1 MNEHISLPLDY
12 PYSSILRYKEY
23 DDYVLEGLSG
33 SIDIHLRKCVD
44 CVVSY
49 AISEEPI
56 TTIPKQPLEGTTL
69 ILTHALKSSQLY
81 LRVHT
86 TNYAY
91 YSIEANKHTAKSESA
106 PFLPDESIKFYLTED
121 LENSLLL

>member
-1 MNEHISLPLDY
+1 VNEHISLPLDY

-44 CVVSY
+44 CVISY
-49 AISEEPI
+49 AISEDPI
-56 TTIPKQPLEGTTL
+56 TAIPTQALEGTSL
-69 ILTHALKSSQLY
+69 IHTQALKGSQLY

-91 YSIEANKHTAKSESA
+91 YSI
-106 PFLPDESIKFYLTED
+106 
-121 LENSLLL
+121 